1 MKKFK
6 KLAVIALAAAMTI
19 SMAACGSS
27 SSSSS
32 SSAASSADSANASA
46 EAGNAANVKGQTFK
60 AALEP
65 TFPPFDTSDDQG
77 NLTGLDVDLVN
88 AIAEDQGFTVEWE
101 NLQFDG
107 LIPALQSGNIDIVA
121 SGMSINKK
129 RAKQVDFSDP
139 YYDSGLVVA
148 VKSDND
154 TIKSEKD
161 LTPDMKVAAQIG
173 TTGAQEAQKLKD
185 DGKIADVVILPQLDT
200 AMMQL
205 INGDVQAVINDKPVT
220 EAYIAKQQGKIKMVG
235 DVINADSYGIAV
247 QKGNKDLLAA
257 INAGLKNV
265 KDNGTYDQIVSQ
277 WFSDTSS
284 LAEGSAE

>member
-1 MKKFK
+1 MKKLK
-6 KLAVIALAAAMTI
+6 KLAVAALVVTMAI

-27 SSSSS
+27 SSNSSS
-32 SSAASSADSANASA
+32 SSGSAASAST
-46 EAGNAANVKGQTFK
+46 ESVKGQTFK

-65 TFPPFDTSDDQG
+65 TFPPFDTTDDQG
-77 NLTGLDVDLVN
+77 NLAGLDVDLVN

-107 LIPALQSGNIDIVA
+107 LIPALQSGNVDIVA
-121 SGMSINKK
+121 SGMSINSDREKE
-129 RAKQVDFSDP
+129 VDFSDP

-148 VKSDND
+148 VKADNT
-154 TIKSEKD
+154 TINGEKD

-185 DGKIADVVILPQLDT
+185 EGKVADVVILPQLDT

-220 EAYIAKQQGKIKMVG
+220 EAYIAKQSGKIKIVG
-235 DVINADSYGIAV
+235 DTINADSYGIAV
-247 QKGNKDLLAA
+247 QKGNKALLNA
-257 INAGLKNV
+257 INAGLKDV
-265 KDNGTYDQIVSQ
+265 KDNGTYDNIVNQ

-284 LAEGSAE
+284 LAEGSAN